1 MHRLWACA
9 RFSPYEHS
17 EFLNILSHLGQTILA
32 TCDACMRNGVF
43 VGPITGKTWKNL
55 RKNDPETMCNLY
67 YADLWIMP
75 TIGPELSVAA
85 VIAAS
90 ESA

>member
-1 MHRLWACA
+1 M
-9 RFSPYEHS
+9 P
-17 EFLNILSHLGQTILA
+17 LGFEAGNELA
-32 TCDACMRNGVF
+32 TLQ
-43 VGPITGKTWKNL
+43 VGQ
-55 RKNDPETMCNLY
+55 MCNLY

-75 TIGPELSVAA
+75 TIGPELSLAA

>member
-1 MHRLWACA
+1 MTVS
-9 RFSPYEHS
+9 RFIWNKNAD
-17 EFLNILSHLGQTILA
+17 F
-32 TCDACMRNGVF
+32 DAS
-43 VGPITGKTWKNL
+43 KT
-55 RKNDPETMCNLY
+55 RMCNLY

-75 TIGPELSVAA
+75 TIGPELSLAA

>member
-1 MHRLWACA
+1 MPSVPAAESGRAVTSNRGAIEPAFAQMEVRLIV
-9 RFSPYEHS
+9 R
-17 EFLNILSHLGQTILA
+17 T
-32 TCDACMRNGVF
+32 TRMRTLKDR
-43 VGPITGKTWKNL
+43 P
-55 RKNDPETMCNLY
+55 MCNLY

-75 TIGPELSVAA
+75 TIGPELSLAA

>member
-1 MHRLWACA
+1 
-9 RFSPYEHS
+9 
-17 EFLNILSHLGQTILA
+17 
-32 TCDACMRNGVF
+32 MR
-43 VGPITGKTWKNL
+43 
-55 RKNDPETMCNLY
+55 NLY

-75 TIGPELSVAA
+75 TIGPELSLAA

>member
-1 MHRLWACA
+1 M
-9 RFSPYEHS
+9 P
-17 EFLNILSHLGQTILA
+17 LGFEAWNEQQTLQV
-32 TCDACMRNGVF
+32 RS
-43 VGPITGKTWKNL
+43 
-55 RKNDPETMCNLY
+55 MCNLY

-75 TIGPELSVAA
+75 TIGPELSLAA